1 MSAETTWSVA
11 WTYSSWIT
19 FRTAMD
25 RIAEDRPQSA
35 LEQDEAILASVAR
48 LTGYPRIG
56 RTGRRKGTRELV
68 VPGTPFIV
76 VYRILEREGR
86 VQIVRFLHGA
96 QKWPDV
102 SLPAQQ

>member
-1 MSAETTWSVA
+1 MSAETLLSVV
-11 WTYSSWIT
+11 WTHSSWRT
-19 FRTAMD
+19 FRAAMD

-35 LEQDEAILASVAR
+35 LEQDEAILAAVAR
-48 LTGYPRIG
+48 LTGYPLMG
-56 RTGRRKGTRELV
+56 RAGRCNGTRELV
-68 VPGTPFIV
+68 VAGTPYIV

-102 SLPAQQ
+102 SPLAQQ